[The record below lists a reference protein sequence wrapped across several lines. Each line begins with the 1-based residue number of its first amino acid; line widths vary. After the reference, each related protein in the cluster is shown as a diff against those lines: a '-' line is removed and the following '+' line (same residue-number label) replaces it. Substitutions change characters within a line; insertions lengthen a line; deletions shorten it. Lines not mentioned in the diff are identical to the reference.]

1 MSTAIMMVDMVF
13 CEAVSFLPSIV
24 AKTQLNAPMNE
35 EFGSVRELSGWRRRI
50 AHIDAVVTENV
61 SSKKQSLGL
70 IRDAPP
76 RLMTLL
82 ATGSTCSST
91 AAWPPV

>member
-70 IRDAPP
+70 IRDAPQVDDITGD
-76 RLMTLL
+76 RLYLL
-82 ATGSTCSST
+82 EHGCMA
-91 AAWPPV
+91 PL